1 MLSSLSLQTC
11 VQKSK
16 PISARKRTPS
26 LLVPSLD
33 ASLGGSFLPPLISC
47 RVLRPRCALRGHPAE
62 LGVKLATFAGLV
74 HACCHWRESPLLC
87 PQGLID
93 SPGLLREP
101 EKREGLCAG
110 SPCRASPQTGPA
122 FCRGSPG
129 PGSGPRSHC
138 ENVCLEGTPGRAVTR
153 TGEPGLRAPV
163 FRLCSP
169 RRLWRV
175 RAGAVCP
182 QVPVR
187 LAGPLLRQVHPAP
200 RLRPRH
206 VQRTLAV
213 PLRDQLGRPA
223 LRQRCV
229 LGAGTGAG
237 QLCDR
242 GASRAGGRGRPA
254 LRQRCVPGAATRG
267 PVSGLL
273 GLLFRI
279 CLSLPLTL

>member
-1 MLSSLSLQTC
+1 M
-11 VQKSK
+11 
-16 PISARKRTPS
+16 
-26 LLVPSLD
+26 
-33 ASLGGSFLPPLISC
+33 
-47 RVLRPRCALRGHPAE
+47 RG
-62 LGVKLATFAGLV
+62 
-74 HACCHWRESPLLC
+74 CCHWRENSLLC

-101 EKREGLCAG
+101 EKGKGFVQEGPAGPLPTGPAFCRG
-110 SPCRASPQTGPA
+110 SPGPA

-138 ENVCLEGTPGRAVTR
+138 ENVCLEGTPGLAITR

-187 LAGPLLRQVHPAP
+187 LAGPLLRQVHPTP

-229 LGAGTGAG
+229 LGRGTGV
-237 QLCDR
+237 
-242 GASRAGGRGRPA
+242 ASSATKV
-254 LRQRCVPGAATRG
+254 VPGAATRG
-267 PVSGLL
+267 PVSLCLL

>member
-1 MLSSLSLQTC
+1 MQE
-11 VQKSK
+11 
-16 PISARKRTPS
+16 
-26 LLVPSLD
+26 
-33 ASLGGSFLPPLISC
+33 G
-47 RVLRPRCALRGHPAE
+47 PA
-62 LGVKLATFAGLV
+62 
-74 HACCHWRESPLLC
+74 
-87 PQGLID
+87 
-93 SPGLLREP
+93 
-101 EKREGLCAG
+101 
-110 SPCRASPQTGPA
+110 RASPQTGPA

-129 PGSGPRSHC
+129 PGRGPRSRC
-138 ENVCLEGTPGRAVTR
+138 ENVCLAGTPGRAVTR
-153 TGEPGLRAPV
+153 TGEPSA
-163 FRLCSP
+163 P
-169 RRLWRV
+169 RRLWTV

-187 LAGPLLRQVHPAP
+187 LAGSLLRQVHPAP

-229 LGAGTGAG
+229 LGRDRGG

-242 GASRAGGRGRPA
+242 GASQAGGRGRPA

-267 PVSGLL
+267 PLSFCLL